1 MPLTPETLTRHELV
15 GLEVEVVAA
24 SNPDAVGISGR
35 VVMETTQLLTIER
48 DTRVWHVPKDSATF
62 AFDVDCE
69 AQSASND
76 VSSAERRSAEQS
88 SGQSPRDSGDEP
100 RTKTVRVEGERLV
113 GRPARRTANAG
124 DSKWR

>member
-15 GLEVEVVAA
+15 GLDVEVVAA

-48 DTRVWHVPKDSATF
+48 DTRVWHVPKADATF
-62 AFDVDCE
+62 VFE
-69 AQSASND
+69 L
-76 VSSAERRSAEQS
+76 
-88 SGQSPRDSGDEP
+88 DSGE
-100 RTKTVRVEGERLV
+100 RVRIEGERLV
-113 GRPARRTANAG
+113 ARPARRTANAG

>member
-15 GLEVEVVAA
+15 GLDVEVVAA
-24 SNPDAVGISGR
+24 SNPDAIGISGC

-62 AFDVDCE
+62 AFTLP
-69 AQSASND
+69 
-76 VSSAERRSAEQS
+76 
-88 SGQSPRDSGDEP
+88 SGQ
-100 RTKTVRVEGERLV
+100 TVRVEGERLV
-113 GRPARRTANAG
+113 ARPARRTANAG

>member
-15 GLEVEVVAA
+15 GLDVEVVAA
-24 SNPDAVGISGR
+24 SNPDAVGISGT

-62 AFDVDCE
+62 AFDVDG
-69 AQSASND
+69 QT
-76 VSSAERRSAEQS
+76 VS
-88 SGQSPRDSGDEP
+88 
-100 RTKTVRVEGERLV
+100 VEGERLV
-113 GRPARRTANAG
+113 DRPARRTANAG